1 LFDHLQMYEGIISQL
16 RIDIE
21 QINTRY
27 HETSRRCEEALRLAH
42 QVPVLKEEIEMYKEI
57 SRHSSQES
65 QR

>member
-1 LFDHLQMYEGIISQL
+1 MYEGIISQL
-16 RIDIE
+16 RVDIE

-27 HETSRRCEEALRLAH
+27 HETNRRCEEALRQAH
-42 QVPVLKEEIEMYKEI
+42 LVPGLQEEIEMYKEI